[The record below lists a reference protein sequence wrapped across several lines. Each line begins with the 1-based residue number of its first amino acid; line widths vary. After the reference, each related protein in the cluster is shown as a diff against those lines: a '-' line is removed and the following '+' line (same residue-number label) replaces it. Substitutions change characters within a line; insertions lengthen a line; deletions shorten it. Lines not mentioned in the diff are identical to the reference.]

1 MDTTAPAPRL
11 VVPGPAWPLHDIDAT
26 RALER
31 AGLAATDPHVLMRR
45 AGLATAR
52 LALALHPHAGTIW
65 IAAGPGNNGGDGM
78 EAALH
83 LHAAGKRVVLTWLGD
98 RHATP
103 DDAAAAH
110 DRVRAAGIPLAQ
122 APPEHW
128 DLCID
133 ALLGIGGS
141 REPHGTMAQWIARIG
156 QRDAPVLSV
165 D

>member
-1 MDTTAPAPRL
+1 
-11 VVPGPAWPLHDIDAT
+11 
-26 RALER
+26 
-31 AGLAATDPHVLMRR
+31 
-45 AGLATAR
+45 
-52 LALALHPHAGTIW
+52 
-65 IAAGPGNNGGDGM
+65 
-78 EAALH
+78 
-83 LHAAGKRVVLTWLGD
+83 
-98 RHATP
+98 
-103 DDAAAAH
+103 DAAAAH